1 MSVLPTQLFGGNF
14 QDAEG
19 NLLSGGYLTLL
30 LSNDE
35 SVGESQICAG
45 VEITVPL
52 DAFGNVVSSPGVFVY
67 ATDVMI
73 PINAYYRVTGYTA
86 EGQTAWGPNCQQ
98 IPSGGVGAGTFDLG
112 SWVPNTVISWFP
124 SPQPLVLEVNGET
137 ASSQTLLNI
146 TGSGVTDEG
155 NGTIQISGGGGLS
168 LVDIQTGVMSGTTTL
183 NFSIPTTGMYLVNF
197 VFNVTSTNSAGS
209 LALTSS
215 STDQNGNSGGTQN
228 IGSISPTVGGAMTGP
243 YNFSLQSGSSLSLTV
258 TFSGTVTSLTYIV
271 SLVKMS

>member
-1 MSVLPTQLFGGNF
+1 MASQVQLLNGHF
-14 QDAEG
+14 QDSQG
-19 NLLSGGYLTLL
+19 NVLAGGYLTFL
-30 LSNDE
+30 LSQDASVND
-35 SVGESQICAG
+35 SQICAG

-52 DAFGNVVSSPGVFVY
+52 DAFGDVVSSPGVFLWGNDSLSP
-67 ATDVMI
+67 T
-73 PINAYYRVTGYTA
+73 NTYYRVTGYA
-86 EGQTAWGPNCQQ
+86 ADGQTVFGPNNQQ
-98 IPSGGVGAGTFDLG
+98 VVGTGTYDLG
-112 SWVPNTVISWFP
+112 QWTPNTVISWFP
-124 SPQPLVLEVNGET
+124 SPQPLVLEVNGES

>member
-1 MSVLPTQLFGGNF
+1 MSASEVMLTGGHF
-14 QDAEG
+14 QDSQG
-19 NLLSGGYLTLL
+19 NVLAGGYLTFV
-30 LSNDE
+30 LSQDSSVND
-35 SVGESQICAG
+35 SQIAAG
-45 VEITVPL
+45 VEITVYL
-52 DAFGNVVSSPGVFVY
+52 DAFGDVIVSPGQFLWGN
-67 ATDVMI
+67 DVLQ
-73 PINAYYRVTGYTA
+73 PPNSYYRVTGYTS
-86 EGQTAWGPNCQQ
+86 EGQTAYGPNSQQ
-98 IPSGGVGAGTFDLG
+98 VVGTGTFDLG

-124 SPQPLVLEVNGET
+124 SPQPLVLEVNGEP

-228 IGSISPTVGGAMTGP
+228 IGSISPTVGGAMNGP